1 MDKIW
6 ESDTQETVTNE
17 EMSAF
22 GHGETSYI
30 AGVYLFRKYMRAKI
44 KLLASDAAVYGVTT
58 LLTRSM
64 SFLLT
69 TLYTNALASRAEFGV
84 YAYLYSLLAFVNVIY
99 AFGLDTAF
107 LRFFSSTDPN
117 KTEKAFSFSWWMIAL
132 IGIIST
138 GLILL
143 VADDIALW
151 IPDLE
156 GHGDLIRGLALIPLF
171 DALTNVPYNLLRMQR
186 KAKQFAV
193 LRVLNVA
200 VNLGLNILLVGYLKM
215 GLDGI
220 IISGIASSFLAV
232 IGVLPI
238 IFKWLRM
245 KYDSNLSKEML
256 RFGLPTMPS
265 AFSGIMLQ
273 VADRPIM
280 TSIAGADV
288 TGLYQANYR
297 LGIPMMMLVAVFE
310 FAYKPFY
317 LSHHEDDD
325 APQLFARIFTYFLII
340 ACGIFLLISLLI
352 KDIVHASLGGISLI
366 HRSYWQGM
374 GIIPIILAAYIWNGI
389 ATNMALGMHVSK
401 KTAWLPLATGIA
413 AIVNIV
419 LTFLLVPIL
428 GIYGGAW
435 ATFIAYAV
443 SALILWNIS
452 SKLYPIPYEWPRLF
466 GTAIIAGLLFGVA
479 MIFDTN
485 TMLNLCLILA
495 FPILLF
501 ISGILDAREK
511 QVITRLFR
519 RS

>member
-1 MDKIW
+1 MGG
-6 ESDTQETVTNE
+6 
-17 EMSAF
+17 F
-22 GHGETSYI
+22 GQGETSYI
-30 AGVYLFRKYMRAKI
+30 AGVYSIRWYMRAKI
-44 KLLASDAAVYGVTT
+44 KLLASDAAIYGVTT

-69 TLYTNALASRAEFGV
+69 PLYTNALASRAEFGV

-107 LRFFSSTDPN
+107 LRFFSSKDPN
-117 KTEKAFSFSWWMIAL
+117 TTEKAFSFSWWMIAL
-132 IGIIST
+132 IGIVST

-143 VADDIALW
+143 VADDIARW

-156 GHGDLIRGLALIPLF
+156 GHGDLIRALALIPLF

-186 KAKQFAV
+186 KAKRFAV

-220 IISGIASSFLAV
+220 IMAGIASSALAV
-232 IGVLPI
+232 IGVLPV

-245 KYDSNLSKEML
+245 KFDAELSKEML

-265 AFSGIMLQ
+265 AFSGMMLQ

-280 TSIAGADV
+280 TSIAGADM

-317 LSHHEDDD
+317 LSHHEDED

-352 KDIVHASLGGISLI
+352 KDIVHASIGGISLI
-366 HRSYWQGM
+366 HKSYWQGM
-374 GIIPIILAAYIWNGI
+374 GIIPIVLAAYIWNGI

-413 AIVNIV
+413 AIVNII
-419 LTFLLVPIL
+419 LTFLLVPVL

-452 SKLYPIPYEWPRLF
+452 MKLYPIPYEWSRLL
-466 GTAIIAGLLFGVA
+466 GTAIITAMLFGIA
-479 MIFDTN
+479 MIFETN
-485 TMLNLCLILA
+485 TVMNFSLIA
-495 FPILLF
+495 SFPILLF
-501 ISGILDAREK
+501 VSGILNSREK
-511 QVITRLFR
+511 EIIMKLLR